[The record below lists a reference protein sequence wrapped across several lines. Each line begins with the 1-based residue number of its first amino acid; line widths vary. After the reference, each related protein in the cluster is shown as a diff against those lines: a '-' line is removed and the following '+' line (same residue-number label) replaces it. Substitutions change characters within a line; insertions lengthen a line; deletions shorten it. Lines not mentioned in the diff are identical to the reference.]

1 MKRLKILVP
10 VILSIAWYLLLSRSL
25 VIGDSSLPPIGR
37 FFSPSTGFWKN
48 VLHPDAVFPKTIQGL
63 ADSSQV
69 FFDERWVPHI
79 FARSSKDAYYIQG
92 YVHAMMRLWQMDF
105 ASRAAEGRISE
116 LIGPKALE
124 FDKNKR
130 RKGLKESALKS
141 VEAWKCCPEAFQLVQ
156 AYSDGFNA
164 YLKTLRDADLPIE
177 FKLMNYKPEPWSPY
191 RSSLFH
197 KSMSEVLCGRDMDVE
212 LTNARNFFGDDFNFL
227 FEEMD
232 SLTDPVIPK
241 GTKWDYIQSIK
252 KDSSLNLGLFEN
264 FDLQTEKGISGL
276 GSNNWAVG
284 PSKSVSGNPILC
296 NDPHLSLTL
305 PSIWFEQ
312 QIHTPEMNV
321 YGVTFPGIPGVV
333 IGFNKDIA
341 WGVTNAGWDVM
352 DWYKIKWKDAAKT
365 AYELDGQWIQTETR
379 IEIIKVKGKAD
390 VIDTVLLTKW
400 GPVVYTDAGSKKQD
414 LAMHWVI
421 QDPSDK
427 FEMNTFFDLNKG
439 TNYTD
444 YRAAITQFPYPAQN
458 FAFASASGD
467 VAISVQGR
475 MPIKKNQQ
483 GRFVLDGSDSKNA
496 WQGFLEM
503 DEVPKVLN
511 PSRGFISSAN
521 QRSTDLTFPN
531 YYNNGDFR
539 DYRGT
544 MINRLLT
551 NKEHWSVD
559 DMKALQYNNYSLKAE
574 TAMPLLLQQIDST
587 NLSEYKKAIYSKL
600 KVWNYNYDSAAIE
613 PVYFDVWFGYFHKM
627 VWDEI
632 LQDSTK
638 KYIAIP
644 SDEATINCLRLRPT
658 SKYFDI
664 VQTPA
669 IETARDLVNLAFD
682 SLVNFTNQQLK
693 VKDWAAF
700 KDASIS
706 HLAKIPAFGVSVRTS
721 GSADIINAHAKTFG
735 PSWRMIVE
743 LGKTKINAFGIYPG
757 GQSGNPGSPHYR
769 EMIDTWS
776 KGGYY
781 ELQFMDAIP
790 SENSVYKTIQFKCNE
805 SK

>member
-365 AYELDGQWIQTETR
+365 AYEIDGQWIQTETR

-574 TAMPLLLQQIDST
+574 TAMPLFLQQIDST

-664 VQTPA
+664 AQTSA
-669 IETARDLVNLAFD
+669 IETARDLVILAFD

>member
-264 FDLQTEKGISGL
+264 FDWQTEKGISGL

-365 AYELDGQWIQTETR
+365 AYEIDGQWIQTETR

-706 HLAKIPAFGVSVRTS
+706 HLAKIPVFGVSVRTS

>member
-365 AYELDGQWIQTETR
+365 AYEIDGQWIQTETR

-664 VQTPA
+664 AQTSA
-669 IETARDLVNLAFD
+669 IETARDLVILAFD

>member
-664 VQTPA
+664 AQTSA

>member
-365 AYELDGQWIQTETR
+365 AYEIDGQWIQTETR

-544 MINRLLT
+544 MINRLLI

-574 TAMPLLLQQIDST
+574 TAMPLFLQQIDST

-664 VQTPA
+664 AQTSA
-669 IETARDLVNLAFD
+669 IETARDLVILAFD